1 MTIVPDESGF
11 TGSVTPSRIA
21 LNDDGGLSR
30 ADPSEDSAPSPIT
43 KAKLEGSALHVTVGD
58 GNEPIEFVVTLK
70 DETHAE
76 IHPKG
81 APPNMKPIPA
91 EKVH

>member
-1 MTIVPDESGF
+1 MILVRSRSGF

-21 LNDDGGLSR
+21 LNDDGGLR
-30 ADPSEDSAPSPIT
+30 QADPSEESTPTPIT
-43 KAKLEGSALHVTVGD
+43 KATLEGSVLHITVGD
-58 GNEPIEFVVTLK
+58 GFAFTVTLK
-70 DETHAE
+70 DATHAE
-76 IHPKG
+76 IHPAG